1 MIKNIKAILLAS
13 AVGIGTLGLIG
24 CASTSTQEST
34 GQYVDSSAITT
45 KVKAAL
51 LNTPNLN
58 SASISVET
66 YKGRVQLSGFVDNAA
81 QSTLAQ
87 QTAASVNGVNSVE
100 NDLIVKSSTANY

>member
-1 MIKNIKAILLAS
+1 MNKNFKNIVLAA
-13 AVGIGTLGLIG
+13 AVGLGSLGLIG
-24 CASTSTQEST
+24 CAATTTQEST

-58 SASISVET
+58 SASISVKT
-66 YKGRVQLSGFVDNAA
+66 YKGKVQLSGFVDSLA

-87 QTAASVNGVNSVE
+87 QATASVPGVLNVE
-100 NDLIVKSSTANY
+100 NDLIVKSATNN